1 MAMDIFLLVVAFLLQ
16 VSFFNPTLLSYTSL
30 QKCPCVKEKS
40 NHCPRARL
48 CEIYLSVLLKE
59 SLSVESLSMTDAF
72 PQMQD
77 APAFV
82 EFDSAEVARLL
93 RSNPMRS
100 LRQVSVLLQVRAG

>member
-1 MAMDIFLLVVAFLLQ
+1 M
-16 VSFFNPTLLSYTSL
+16 
-30 QKCPCVKEKS
+30 
-40 NHCPRARL
+40 
-48 CEIYLSVLLKE
+48 LLKE

-100 LRQVSVLLQVRAG
+100 LRQVSVLLQVSGVTRRVITKIFQKVKIEEMQN